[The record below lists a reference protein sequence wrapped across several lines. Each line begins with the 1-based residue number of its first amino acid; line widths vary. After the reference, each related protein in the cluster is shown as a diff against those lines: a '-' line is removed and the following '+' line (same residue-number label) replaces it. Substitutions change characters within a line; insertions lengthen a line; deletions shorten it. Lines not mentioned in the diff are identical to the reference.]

1 MVGGKKLMWKSVLSD
16 LQSVIEV
23 CSISIDQHGYTNPAQ
38 LLTALLIIVKG
49 KLERQDCQW
58 LCWVA
63 CIHGASYRRTYF
75 SYISL
80 SQH

>member
-49 KLERQDCQW
+49 KLER
-58 LCWVA
+58 
-63 CIHGASYRRTYF
+63 
-75 SYISL
+75 
-80 SQH
+80 